1 MTFRRSLLL
10 VFAVGVVYLAC
21 MLRATG
27 GRPSLPLDDS
37 FIYFQYARQAA
48 AGQPFVYQPGE
59 APTTGT
65 TSLPWMILLGL
76 GSLLGFDGKAMI
88 FFAMILGGVALAAC
102 VRFAGAAGA
111 GLAGT
116 AGEGAPPGPRVMPLA
131 AILVLLSGPLHWG
144 AWSGMEIAYFSA
156 TVAWAFAELV
166 RSGGRPAA
174 RAALAAATM
183 ATARPEGALLAVA
196 LAALWVARA
205 LLDREARAGLAW
217 AALPFAASL
226 VQPLVNLAL
235 TGDARSSGLLAKT
248 LFSVPGATLLDVLRV
263 ALLRAASLAAA
274 LFGGLAPFADGR
286 GLYAYESEGAALW
299 VPPGA
304 GILFLIGVLPEAAR
318 EWRERKPATA
328 LVALTWVAALLVST
342 AALEE
347 PDAHFSRYQMPILPV
362 FLIWTAVGVRRIG
375 EPIAA
380 GARGW
385 LVATASVSVV
395 FFAAA
400 FGDNCQDIDRMQ
412 ICFGETIAETLPPDA
427 VVAINDA
434 GAIAYFSGRRTL
446 DLIGLTTP
454 GMAGLWPQGSGVLW
468 ESLEARPPRDR
479 PGWFCF
485 FPNWFEFDDLGVI
498 RRIGSVRLLAPSI
511 VDAEKVLATFDWTL
525 AGSGD
530 RPRLGGPA
538 ARLVDRVDVA
548 DPASERAH
556 RFTWRNGERGADAG
570 SFVRRATFAGVV
582 GDEIIDAGRSVFG
595 EVQFDLAR
603 DPMSP
608 VNVVARTP
616 GGIRQRTLVSVDGG
630 AEQPVEIYGPGGGFF
645 HEQQVAAIPPGR
657 GAARVRIRLVE
668 EAAGS
673 APLVLTHVFA
683 LAGAEE

>member
-1 MTFRRSLLL
+1 VTFRRSLLL
-10 VFAVGVVYLAC
+10 VFPVGAVFLAC

-48 AGQPFVYQPGE
+48 AGHPFVYQAGE
-59 APTTGT
+59 LPTTGT
-65 TSLPWMILLGL
+65 TSLPWMVLLSV

-102 VRFAGAAGA
+102 ARFAGSADA

-116 AGEGAPPGPRVMPLA
+116 AGGRALSASAGVPLA
-131 AILVLLSGPLHWG
+131 ALLVLLSGPLHWG
-144 AWSGMEIAYFSA
+144 AWSGMEIAYFA
-156 TVAWAFAELV
+156 AAVAWAFAELV
-166 RSGGRPAA
+166 RSGGLPGR
-174 RAALAAATM
+174 RAALAAAVV
-183 ATARPEGALLAVA
+183 ATARPEGALLAVV
-196 LAALWVARA
+196 LTALWVVRAR
-205 LLDREARAGLAW
+205 LDREARAGLAW
-217 AALPFAASL
+217 AALPFAASF

-248 LFSVPGATLLDVLRV
+248 LFAVPGATILDVLRV
-263 ALLRAASLAAA
+263 ALLRAASLTAA
-274 LFGGLAPFADGR
+274 LFGGIAPFADGR

-304 GILFLIGVLPEAAR
+304 GFLFLIGVLPEAAR
-318 EWRERKPATA
+318 EWHARRPATA
-328 LVALTWVAALLVST
+328 FVALAWISALVVST
-342 AALEE
+342 SALEE

-362 FLIWTAVGVRRIG
+362 FLTWTAFGARRVGERL
-375 EPIAA
+375 AA
-380 GARGW
+380 GVRGW
-385 LVATASVSVV
+385 LVVTAGVSVV

-412 ICFGETIAETLPPDA
+412 IRLGETLAETLPADA

-434 GAIAYFSGRRTL
+434 GALAYFSGRRTL

-454 GMAGLWPQGSGVLW
+454 GMAGLWPQGSGVVW
-468 ESLEARPPRDR
+468 ESLEARPPGER

-485 FPNWFEFDDLGVI
+485 FPNWFELDDLGVL

-511 VDAEKVLATFDWTL
+511 VDAEKVLATCDWTL

-548 DPASERAH
+548 DTESERAH
-556 RFTWRNGERGADAG
+556 RFAWRNGERGADAG
-570 SFVRRATFAGVV
+570 SFVRRASFAGSP
-582 GDEIIDAGRSVFG
+582 GDEVIDAGRSVFG
-595 EVQFDLAR
+595 EVQFDLSR
-603 DPMSP
+603 DPVSP
-608 VNVVARTP
+608 VTVVARSP

-630 AEQPVEIYGPGGGFF
+630 AEQAIEIYAPGGGIF
-645 HEQQVAAIPPGR
+645 HEQQVATVPPGR
-657 GAARVRIRLVE
+657 GVARIRIRLVE

-683 LAGAEE
+683 LVGAEG